1 MSARGAIAARPAWAE
16 GAVVRAT
23 VFAVVRS
30 RAVLTHRSQE
40 EPNAIGITHHEGFY
54 RRGSQRGSGGWQ
66 LWPVLECGHY
76 EIDAF
81 GANAVEDERC
91 AV

>member
-30 RAVLTHRSQE
+30 QMTQ
-40 EPNAIGITHHEGFY
+40 
-54 RRGSQRGSGGWQ
+54 
-66 LWPVLECGHY
+66 
-76 EIDAF
+76 AF
-81 GANAVEDERC
+81 GGGVEARC
-91 AV
+91 AR